1 MKDDDSSSQSQP
13 SWQDLVNEPFVPQ
26 PHHRTRALWGAAIAG
41 TTVLGTLALTAPFIL
56 SRSPLPYMA
65 TPGHKIKKALEF
77 IQKTTTD
84 SGTTQSATAR
94 GTFVDLGSG
103 DGEGVYQAAKAGYQ
117 QAIGIE
123 LNWTLCTVSRI
134 RRQFFWDANLR
145 RRSQFKNEDFFGYS
159 LKHAQVCMIFGVIP
173 LMKPISRKLAQEC
186 APGTHVLAYRFQLPL
201 AGDDNGEQDGD
212 DNDDDSTLLNAE
224 VVYDVE
230 DMRVYKCK

>member
-1 MKDDDSSSQSQP
+1 MKDDDSSSQP
-13 SWQDLVNEPFVPQ
+13 PPTWQDLVNEPFVPE
-26 PHHRTRALWGAAIAG
+26 PHNRRALWGAAIAG

-77 IQKTTTD
+77 IQKTTTNC
-84 SGTTQSATAR
+84 GKTQSAAR

-123 LNWTLCTVSRI
+123 LNWTLCTFSRI

-145 RRSQFKNEDFFGYS
+145 RRSQFKNQDFFGYS

-186 APGTHVLAYRFQLPL
+186 VPGTHVLAYRFPLPL
-201 AGDDNGEQDGD
+201 AGDGNGEPGGD
-212 DNDDDSTLLNAE
+212 DNNDSTLLNAE